1 MRVSV
6 LHVLSPT
13 ADTDI
18 ILVTVGQRAVH
29 FVLFGPPPLLGCW
42 GISTVLSIP
51 LLVTVLS
58 ITLSVTVLS
67 IPLSVTVLSIPLLV
81 SISLAEVWT
90 EGSE

>member
-1 MRVSV
+1 MRVAV

-13 ADTDI
+13 ADIDI

-29 FVLFGPPPLLGCW
+29 FVLFGPPIAGCW

-58 ITLSVTVLS
+58 NTLSVTVLS